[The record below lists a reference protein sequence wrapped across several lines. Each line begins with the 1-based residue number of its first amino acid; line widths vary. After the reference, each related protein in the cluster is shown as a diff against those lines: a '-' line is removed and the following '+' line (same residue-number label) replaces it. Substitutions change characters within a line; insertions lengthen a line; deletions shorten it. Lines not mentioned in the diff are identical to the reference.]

1 MVDESSGYQRGGG
14 GGGRPPARRRRMG
27 TAAPRGR
34 KVCAFCV
41 DGVKEIDYKQADTL
55 RRYITERGQIRPRRK
70 TSLCAKHQ
78 RRLSLAVKR
87 ARYMALLPYTS
98 EHMRLYG

>member
-1 MVDESSGYQRGGG
+1 MADERT
-14 GGGRPPARRRRMG
+14 GGRGPARGAPRKRRM
-27 TAAPRGR
+27 AAPRGR
-34 KVCAFCV
+34 RVCAFCV
-41 DGVKEIDYKQADTL
+41 DGAKSLDYKQVDVL

-78 RRLSLAVKR
+78 RRLAVEVKR

-98 EHMRLYG
+98 EHIRLHG